1 MRTMKTYIAIL
12 VGILAIQ
19 IAESAQSC
27 KKGWILYDKRCYIFS
42 KSPVP
47 FLDAMSAC
55 YDLGAQ
61 LLEIRDRFEEKW
73 VDLQCRLR
81 GYTYGVWLG
90 FSDIQT
96 EGQFVSLTDARS
108 VRYANWMAGYPNN
121 LNGAEHCA
129 MYWWSH
135 KGWND
140 SPCSQKIN
148 YACTK
153 PIENNRT
160 C

>member
-1 MRTMKTYIAIL
+1 MHNDCFRYL
-12 VGILAIQ
+12 VFLVMHLL
-19 IAESAQSC
+19 
-27 KKGWILYDKRCYIFS
+27 KKCVIFNL
-42 KSPVP
+42 K
-47 FLDAMSAC
+47 
-55 YDLGAQ
+55 
-61 LLEIRDRFEEKW
+61 
-73 VDLQCRLR
+73 LQALFS

-153 PIENNRT
+153 PIENN
-160 C
+160 